1 MRRTSTI
8 DNILLVFIGVIAIP
22 LAVPMVGF
30 AMTLDP
36 STDVVPRIFSP
47 NGDGVNDL
55 VFFKV
60 DNPRQTQVA
69 GVIFDMT
76 GAQVSS
82 LLPAPNNLPTADSL
96 YWNGRDEN
104 GSIVPPGPYLYRID
118 GDGSVIS
125 GVVVVAR

>member
-1 MRRTSTI
+1 MGNEFGRIRLGWVLGLLFLSGTSAWGK
-8 DNILLVFIGVIAIP
+8 LS

-47 NGDGVNDL
+47 NGDGVNDV

-96 YWNGRDEN
+96 YWL
-104 GSIVPPGPYLYRID
+104 SLIHI
-118 GDGSVIS
+118 
-125 GVVVVAR
+125 